1 MARVI
6 ISSGHTTSSPGTI
19 VGDLREVDLARKIA
33 KMVTPYLRQNG
44 IITLAVPYE
53 MELPKR
59 IDWIN
64 STGYKAQ
71 QNDVVLE
78 IHINEGGKS
87 GVEAWYVN
95 TENGASKQFATA
107 ITDSIKAKTGLKIQ
121 GVNDEKTHE
130 YGGIG
135 LLQQVGPVSAL
146 IECLYIDNPEDQ
158 KFLRSEPKLDDLAE
172 AIAAGI
178 AEFLGVEFTGRTHT
192 KAAVSA
198 SSPAQ
203 KPAEQKPA
211 GEQKP
216 AEAKALESRPI
227 EPKPTS
233 EKPISNVVTQAKPVN
248 SQNVDT
254 YDDQEEQ
261 EDEDDDDYEDDMDT
275 EDENTSDQ
283 DDDGMD
289 EVTNDLPQPSP
300 RPIAKPAFP
309 TPSQK
314 AAFGGNTVSNPRDNF
329 PTFGGGSSAGG
340 SAFGGGNSGGSFGT
354 KNSGG
359 SAFGGSQGGG
369 TFGGSP
375 AGAGKAPMSREER
388 KDMISKYYKKAFG
401 KEPSQGD
408 LNYFLNIGISED
420 QFIKRIMDSQDH
432 QDQVQNAIKFKQ
444 INTEFEQLKGKFES
458 LEKAHSD
465 QRLILE
471 KLNSLLLQ
479 KNQALANLQRRSQLL
494 MNKIEE
500 IQGKQGPPKIKIDYK
515 ESTFEKFLKY
525 LSKKL
530 S

>member
-87 GVEAWYVN
+87 GVEAWYVS

-107 ITDSIKAKTGLKIQ
+107 ITNSIKARTGLKIQ
-121 GVNDEKTHE
+121 GINDEKTHE

-135 LLQQVGPVSAL
+135 LLQQVGPISAL

-178 AEFLGVEFTGRTHT
+178 ADFLGVEFTGRTHT
-192 KAAVSA
+192 KTA
-198 SSPAQ
+198 SVPAPVQKSVGQ
-203 KPAEQKPA
+203 KPVEQRPVA
-211 GEQKP
+211 QQKQV
-216 AEAKALESRPI
+216 
-227 EPKPTS
+227 EPKPVEPKPVES
-233 EKPISNVVTQAKPVN
+233 KGVAEKSTTRVVTQAK
-248 SQNVDT
+248 SFSSRDGDD
-254 YDDQEEQ
+254 YDEQ
-261 EDEDDDDYEDDMDT
+261 EDEEDEDYEDDLDT
-275 EDENTSDQ
+275 DDESRSDQ
-283 DDDGMD
+283 NEDGM
-289 EVTNDLPQPSP
+289 NDANSDHPQPN
-300 RPIAKPAFP
+300 PIAKPAFSAPGPQP
-309 TPSQK
+309 T
-314 AAFGGNTVSNPRDNF
+314 FGSKSLPNQRDNF
-329 PTFGGGSSAGG
+329 PAFGGGSAAGS
-340 SAFGGGNSGGSFGT
+340 SAFGGGNQSGGSFG
-354 KNSGG
+354 G
-359 SAFGGSQGGG
+359 SPAVGS
-369 TFGGSP
+369 TFGGTNAS
-375 AGAGKAPMSREER
+375 GGKAPMSREER

-444 INTEFEQLKGKFES
+444 INNEFEQLKAKYES